1 MNDPH
6 PLPPPSRPRRRFWTM
21 SLRGL
26 MILVLVVGGLLGW
39 RARRASIQRR
49 AVAIV
54 TAAGGHVTYDFQA
67 PPNRPFQPGASPPG
81 PRWLRALLGD
91 EYFQEVAV
99 IFLQN
104 PKNGPP
110 RITPEVV
117 RAVAE
122 FDHLQSL
129 VVDHVPLDDAAIL
142 PLTRISSL
150 RHLSTDVAAT
160 ETSLAA
166 IRQMPNLRV
175 LQLLFEP
182 ANLDGSALRHFQGMD
197 QLEWLQI
204 AGIDSI
210 QPADLTSIASLTG
223 LRKLHL
229 ILSPEEAGWFA
240 TLKGIPN
247 LTQLEV
253 PLTRPSDGDLD
264 ALKDLPK
271 LDSLF
276 IDGSNLTEAGMV
288 TLGRLTSLN
297 SLGLSSPDGSSHPTD
312 AGLAHLAS
320 LSKLRMLWIDAGDL
334 TGQGF
339 ARLDKLPITSVWL
352 MGLQARHR
360 GLVAHLLTRPIT
372 LLSLDGPGL
381 TDQCLETFGSQPT
394 LDQLS
399 LNHTAITDAGLAS
412 IVNQVPALFYL
423 SLDGTAIT
431 DAGLM
436 NLANV
441 PKLRMI
447 CAFGTNITEKGI
459 AALHTIRPKIRVLTG
474 PDVPM
479 PRHPPAQP
487 ADSGRRPATLI
498 PLPCPA

>member
-1 MNDPH
+1 MAD
-6 PLPPPSRPRRRFWTM
+6 
-21 SLRGL
+21 
-26 MILVLVVGGLLGW
+26 
-39 RARRASIQRR
+39 
-49 AVAIV
+49 
-54 TAAGGHVTYDFQA
+54 
-67 PPNRPFQPGASPPG
+67 
-81 PRWLRALLGD
+81 
-91 EYFQEVAV
+91 
-99 IFLQN
+99 
-104 PKNGPP
+104 
-110 RITPEVV
+110 
-117 RAVAE
+117 
-122 FDHLQSL
+122 FDHLERL
-129 VVDHVPLDDAAIL
+129 VVDSVPLDDAAIL

-150 RHLSTDVAAT
+150 LQLSLIDVAAT
-160 ETSLAA
+160 EKSLSA

-175 LQLLFEP
+175 LQLLFES

-204 AGIDSI
+204 DEIDEI

-229 ILSPEEAGWFA
+229 ILSPEEAGWFP

-253 PLTRPSDGDLD
+253 SLVRPSDGDLD

-297 SLGLSSPDGSSHPTD
+297 TLGLSSPDGSSHPTD

-320 LSKLRMLWIDAGDL
+320 LSQLKMLWIVAGDL
-334 TGQGF
+334 TGPGF
-339 ARLDKLPITSVWL
+339 SQLDKLPISAVTL
-352 MGLQARHR
+352 MGLQDRHR

-372 LLSLDGPGL
+372 TLSLDGPGL
-381 TDQCLETFGSQPT
+381 ADHWLETFGPQPT

-412 IVNQVPALFYL
+412 IIDRVPALFYL

-431 DAGLM
+431 DASLM
-436 NLANV
+436 NLATV

-459 AALHTIRPKIRVLTG
+459 AALHALRPNIKVLTG
-474 PDVPM
+474 PEVPIPSHH
-479 PRHPPAQP
+479 PRS
-487 ADSGRRPATLI
+487 DR
-498 PLPCPA
+498 